1 MNTVECVVVGA
12 GVVGL
17 AVARRLA
24 MAGHEVLV
32 LEAADEIGTQG
43 SSRNS
48 EVIHAGI
55 YYASDWLKTRLCVT
69 GRALLYRYCEDR
81 GVPHRRLGKLIV
93 ATRSEDR
100 SRLRD
105 FREQA
110 LRNGVGE
117 LSEVGAA
124 ELRELEPAICAVAGL
139 LSPQTGI
146 IDSHALMLCL
156 QGDLEASGGLVSL
169 RSPFRAARADQGGL
183 IVSVGEADT
192 TKIRCSLLVNC
203 AGLAAQRVASA
214 IDGLDSAAVPRLRL
228 AKGQYYVLSGHAPFR
243 RLVYPLPQE
252 GGLGIHVTLDL
263 AGQARFG
270 PDVHW
275 VDTVDYDFDDA
286 PIPAVIKA
294 IRGYYPDLEEE
305 RVQPGYT
312 GIRPKLSGP
321 GEPPADF
328 KISGPADHGIAGLVN
343 LFGIESPGLT
353 ACLAIAEHV
362 TALLAPA
369 RG

>member
-1 MNTVECVVVGA
+1 MNTVECIVIGA

-17 AVARRLA
+17 AVARQLA
-24 MAGHEVLV
+24 TEGREVLV
-32 LEAADEIGTQG
+32 LEAAGDIGTEG

-55 YYASDWLKTRLCVT
+55 YYPADWLKTRLCVT
-69 GRALLYRYCEDR
+69 GRGLLYRYCEDR

-100 SRLRD
+100 PRLRGL
-105 FREQA
+105 REQA

-117 LSEVGAA
+117 LQEVDAGQ
-124 ELRELEPAICAVAGL
+124 LRELEPAIRAVAGL
-139 LSPQTGI
+139 LSPDTGI
-146 IDSHALMLCL
+146 IDSHALMLSL

-169 RSPFRAARADQGGL
+169 RSPFRTARADGGGL
-183 IVSVGEADT
+183 VVSVGEADT
-192 TKIRCSLLVNC
+192 TEIRCSMLVNC
-203 AGLAAQRVASA
+203 AGLVAQQVASA
-214 IDGLDSAAVPRLRL
+214 IDGLDSAVVPPLRL
-228 AKGQYYVLSGHAPFR
+228 AKGQYYVLSGRAPFR

-275 VDTVDYDFDDA
+275 VDTIDYDFDAA
-286 PIPAVIKA
+286 PIPAVLET
-294 IRGYYPDLEEE
+294 IRSYYPDLDEG

-321 GEPPADF
+321 GEAPADF
-328 KISGPADHGIAGLVN
+328 AISGPADHGVAGLVN

-353 ACLAIAEHV
+353 ACLAIADHV
-362 TALLAPA
+362 AALLAPV
-369 RG
+369 RR